1 MTAGKNQID
10 EYRWEI
16 APVSNVCPIFQMWC
30 TIAVMRSPAMMFSM
44 MDEDGVGV
52 LVVVEENNKKNEECK
67 NFGKLEERAS
77 SQRRVTQNEAFGTA
91 T

>member
-1 MTAGKNQID
+1 
-10 EYRWEI
+10 
-16 APVSNVCPIFQMWC
+16 
-30 TIAVMRSPAMMFSM
+30 MRSPAMMFSM

-52 LVVVEENNKKNEECK
+52 LVVEENNKKNEECK

-77 SQRRVTQNEAFGTA
+77 SQRRVKQNEAFGTA

>member
-1 MTAGKNQID
+1 
-10 EYRWEI
+10 
-16 APVSNVCPIFQMWC
+16 
-30 TIAVMRSPAMMFSM
+30 MMFSM

-52 LVVVEENNKKNEECK
+52 LVVEENNEKNEEFK

-77 SQRRVTQNEAFGTA
+77 SQRRVKQNEAFGTA